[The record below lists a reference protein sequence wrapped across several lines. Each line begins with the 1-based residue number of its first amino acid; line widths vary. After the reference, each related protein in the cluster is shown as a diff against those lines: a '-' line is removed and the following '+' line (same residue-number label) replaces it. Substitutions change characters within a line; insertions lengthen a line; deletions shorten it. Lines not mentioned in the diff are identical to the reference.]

1 MAAAP
6 LNPLEAALRR
16 ISEDLRSSGRS
27 WALIGGLAVSA
38 RAEPR
43 TTRDVDLA
51 VAVADDRQAEALIF
65 HLQSRGYATVAVLEQ
80 EAAGRL
86 ATVRLRP
93 HLEGNL
99 DVLVDLLFSSSGIEP
114 EIAKLA
120 EPLEILPGLSLPVA
134 RIGHLMALKLLARD
148 DRQRPQ
154 DFDDLLALRKEAGP
168 EDLAEAREA
177 LQLISERGYN
187 RGKDLVTEF
196 DRLLSTTP

>member
-1 MAAAP
+1 MAATP

-16 ISEDLRSSGRS
+16 ISEDLRDSGRS

-114 EIAKLA
+114 EIARMA

-134 RIGHLMALKLLARD
+134 RIGHLIALKLLARD

-154 DFDDLLALRKEAGP
+154 DFDDLRALRKEADSQ
-168 EDLAEAREA
+168 DLAEAREA
-177 LQLISERGYN
+177 LQLIAERGYN
-187 RGKDLVTEF
+187 RGKDLVAEF
-196 DRLLSTTP
+196 DRLLSINP